1 MSILQTFIFIFLIF
15 FTRRVSVPHICK
27 HVCRLLWDEQKQFLL
42 SWLTSN
48 GLFAGEVTGLNLC
61 TDREILS
68 SFHKTNSMFY
78 CLNGKIINYKYSQP
92 AELYVCYSNICVFSA
107 SHSGIFTQMQS
118 TPVTRRQTVT
128 VSPHISHTD
137 LRPTCHAGQQ
147 GECSPQRKKIR
158 KRKEKRRKSRIRMKM
173 YCINQTNH
181 PHRVSFVSWG
191 REEKPEWIN

>member
-1 MSILQTFIFIFLIF
+1 MSILQTFIFIYFVF

-42 SWLTSN
+42 SWLTFN

-118 TPVTRRQTVT
+118 TPSHADRQLLFLHTFHTLTYVQHVMQASRENVAHKGRR
-128 VSPHISHTD
+128 
-137 LRPTCHAGQQ
+137 
-147 GECSPQRKKIR
+147 
-158 KRKEKRRKSRIRMKM
+158 
-173 YCINQTNH
+173 
-181 PHRVSFVSWG
+181 
-191 REEKPEWIN
+191 

>member
-42 SWLTSN
+42 SWLTFN

-78 CLNGKIINYKYSQP
+78 CLNGKKINYKYSQP
-92 AELYVCYSNICVFSA
+92 RSYMY
-107 SHSGIFTQMQS
+107 
-118 TPVTRRQTVT
+118 VT
-128 VSPHISHTD
+128 VISVFLV
-137 LRPTCHAGQQ
+137 LRIVGYLHK
-147 GECSPQRKKIR
+147 CSPPPSHADRQLLFLHTFHTLTYVQHVMQASRENVAHKG
-158 KRKEKRRKSRIRMKM
+158 RR
-173 YCINQTNH
+173 
-181 PHRVSFVSWG
+181 
-191 REEKPEWIN
+191 